1 MKSSFPLLVCFA
13 SAIILLA
20 AALVL
25 RNAETAIDSHRV
37 GLSQD
42 QWQKTTRR
50 ASWGCFAG
58 GCILIAGAI
67 LVAILS
73 R

>member
-1 MKSSFPLLVCFA
+1 MNSNFPLLVCFA
-13 SAIILLA
+13 GAIVLLA

-25 RNAETAIDSHRV
+25 QHAETAIDSHRV

-42 QWQKTTRR
+42 QWKKTTRR

-58 GCILIAGAI
+58 GCVLIAGAV
-67 LVAILS
+67 LVAISS